1 MKGLTMLTVVINALV
16 QQEEMVTV
24 ITCFCY
30 VFELTEF
37 ARRTGMCTTQN
48 SSTNQGPRVWTLI
61 HIMHIRRIMSSIHII
76 GRNSQGEM
84 RALRCPLYAARQ
96 HTVQNKERPN
106 YLFYSLKTIN
116 SPAIVSTKLTGHKW
130 RRFVC
135 YIILQFFC
143 YISYVLGWH
152 FV

>member
-24 ITCFCY
+24 ITCFYY

-37 ARRTGMCTTQN
+37 PRTGMCTTQN
-48 SSTNQGPRVWTLI
+48 SSTNQGPRVRTLI
-61 HIMHIRRIMSSIHII
+61 HIMHTRHIMSSILIT
-76 GRNSQGEM
+76 GRNAQGEM

-96 HTVQNKERPN
+96 HTVHNKERAN